1 MDYITIFIVTHM
13 EEKLKKKEGFRGQK
27 AIVIPRPV
35 LNNRCARNI
44 IICSLYITDIGFYP
58 KAEHHYRERPM
69 GADQHIMI
77 YCSEGRGWI
86 KFRGNEYKMEPGDY
100 CFIPQ
105 REPHAYAADTNNPW
119 TIYWFHFKG
128 SNADAVVGELS
139 KTGRLKGFIRYN
151 AMCISLFD
159 EIYARLDSGFGNESM
174 QYANM
179 SFWKLLAAFIY
190 NAESVAD
197 DKLREKD
204 AVESATEYMKSNI
217 SKSLT
222 LNQVSREV
230 NLSGSHFSYL
240 FRKKTGFPP
249 MEYFNHMKVQLACQ
263 FLMFTEMRIKEIALE
278 VGIVDQY
285 YFSRLF
291 SRVMGLSPNQY
302 REKRVM

>member
-1 MDYITIFIVTHM
+1 MDEIVR
-13 EEKLKKKEGFRGQK
+13 KKEGFSGQK

-35 LNNRCARNI
+35 LNSRCARNSI
-44 IICSLYITDIGFYP
+44 ISSLYITDIGFYP
-58 KAEHHYRERPM
+58 KAEHHYRQRTV

-105 REPHAYAADTNNPW
+105 REPHAYAADTLNPW

-128 SNADAVVGELS
+128 SNADAIVEELS
-139 KTGRLKGFIRYN
+139 KSGRLKGFISYN
-151 AMCISLFD
+151 GMCLSLFD
-159 EIYARLDSGFGNESM
+159 EIYARLDAGYGIEAM

-179 SFWKLLAAFIY
+179 SFWKLLAVFIY

-197 DKLREKD
+197 DKLHDKD
-204 AVESATEYMKSNI
+204 AVESAIEYMKSNV

-230 NLSGSHFSYL
+230 NLSGSHFSFL
-240 FRKKTGFPP
+240 FRKKTGFAP

-263 FLMFTEMRIKEIALE
+263 FLMFTGMRIKEIAHE
-278 VGIVDQY
+278 VGIEDQY

-291 SRVMGLSPNQY
+291 SRVMGLSPSHY
-302 REKRVM
+302 REKKVM

>member
-1 MDYITIFIVTHM
+1 MDYITIFIVNHM

-44 IICSLYITDIGFYP
+44 IISSLYITDIGFYP
-58 KAEHHYRERPM
+58 KAEHHYRQRPM

-77 YCSEGRGWI
+77 YCIEGRGWI
-86 KFRGNEYKMEPGDY
+86 KFRGNVYKMEPGDY
-100 CFIPQ
+100 CFIPL
-105 REPHAYAADTNNPW
+105 REPHAYAADANNPW

-128 SNADAVVGELS
+128 SNADAIVGELA

-159 EIYARLDSGFGNESM
+159 EIYARLDSGLGNESM

-204 AVESATEYMKSNI
+204 AVESATEYMKNNI
-217 SKSLT
+217 SKLLT
-222 LNQVSREV
+222 LDQVSREV
-230 NLSGSHFSYL
+230 NLSGSHFSFL
-240 FRKKTGFPP
+240 FRKKTGFAP

-278 VGIVDQY
+278 VGIEDQY

-291 SRVMGLSPNQY
+291 RRVMGMSPIQY
-302 REKRVM
+302 REKREM

>member
-1 MDYITIFIVTHM
+1 M
-13 EEKLKKKEGFRGQK
+13 EVKLKKKEGFRGQK
-27 AIVIPRPV
+27 AIVIPRMV
-35 LNNRCARNI
+35 ISRKCARNSI
-44 IICSLYITDIGFYP
+44 ISSLYITDIGFYP
-58 KAEHHYRERPM
+58 KAENHYRQRLM

-77 YCSEGRGWI
+77 YCVEGTGWI
-86 KFRGNEYKMEPGDY
+86 NFRGEEVKMEPGDY

-105 REPHAYAADTNNPW
+105 REPHSYAADHHSPW

-128 SNADAVVGELS
+128 SNADAIVGELS
-139 KTGRLKGFIRYN
+139 KTGRLKGFIRHS
-151 AMCISLFD
+151 AACISLFD
-159 EIYARLDSGFGNESM
+159 EIYARLDSGFGNEAM

-204 AVESATEYMKSNI
+204 AVESATKYMKSNI

-222 LNQVSREV
+222 LNQVSHEV

-263 FLMFTEMRIKEIALE
+263 FLMFTDMRIKEIAQE
-278 VGIVDQY
+278 VGIEDQY

-291 SRVMGLSPNQY
+291 SRIMGLSPGQY